1 MKAFPQLPT
10 SSKRSPWHSCV
21 CVCVSMCTPWDGGI
35 SYEVSTLAQLCVYL
49 CVCLCVSVYVEVGAS
64 PKKRSP
70 CHSCVCGSICVCMCV
85 CVSVYVCVCAG
96 MGASPKKR
104 PPWHSCVCGSICVCV
119 LGWGRLRSVHL
130 GTAVRVCVCVY
141 LCVCAGMR
149 ASPME
154 ASTLAQWAPKPAQA
168 EWGSSFLAHPS
179 LKGLHSRRQILR
191 VFFS

>member
-1 MKAFPQLPT
+1 MGASPT
-10 SSKRSPWHSCV
+10 KSPPWRSCACICV
-21 CVCVSMCTPWDGGI
+21 CV
-35 SYEVSTLAQLCVYL
+35 Y
-49 CVCLCVSVYVEVGAS
+49 VCLCMLRWGHLLRSVHLVTAVCVGLS
-64 PKKRSP
+64 V
-70 CHSCVCGSICVCMCV
+70 CVCV

>member
-1 MKAFPQLPT
+1 MGASPT
-10 SSKRSPWHSCV
+10 KSPPWRSCACICV
-21 CVCVSMCTPWDGGI
+21 CV
-35 SYEVSTLAQLCVYL
+35 Y
-49 CVCLCVSVYVEVGAS
+49 VCLCMLRWGHLLRSVHLVTAVCVGLS
-64 PKKRSP
+64 V
-70 CHSCVCGSICVCMCV
+70 CVCV

-141 LCVCAGMR
+141 LCVCAGMGASPKKRPPWHSCVCVCVCVCVYLCVCAGMR